1 MKKRI
6 AYIVIG
12 LLLMVPAALSYAGSG
27 LLSGFPSS
35 ATEGDTV
42 AFTAGLSGDEEGS
55 LEASISPSSGASL
68 SVSGDTIKVSFSEAG
83 SYTVTA
89 STAER
94 TDSCTVTVTA
104 QEPSES
110 EDGSGDDGSG
120 GDGDS
125 GDSGDSGSDSPVSGD
140 GDQAS
145 GSADRDDRDAA
156 PDDKGGKTGA
166 GERGGASMKGGSGM
180 GSVSGG
186 AAISG
191 GSGSGSASSADKTTY
206 TGSADNYLESLR
218 VSGYEFTQNFNKT
231 NDTYFITV
239 KSGVDSVNV
248 KAAAAD
254 ENAEVVITGTEDLS
268 TGRNKVLVSVTA
280 ENGSVRVYRIYV
292 DVK

>member
-1 MKKRI
+1 
-6 AYIVIG
+6 
-12 LLLMVPAALSYAGSG
+12 MVPAALSYAGSG

-110 EDGSGDDGSG
+110 EDGSGDDGATGDGDSG
-120 GDGDS
+120 DGGSADGDS